1 MTPRLWHRRGA
12 TINGTMNILLVAGG
26 LVLLFLGGEF
36 LVRGAVAL
44 AQRLGISTL
53 VIALTVV
60 AFGTS
65 SPELIVSVGAAL
77 RGVPELAIGN
87 IVGSNIANILLV
99 LGLPAIIAPL
109 GTSGKSAGR
118 DLALIFAASIL
129 VTILSW
135 NQVIS
140 WWEGLSMV
148 ILLVAYLG
156 WAYYAA
162 RRDVAKARLYAEEL
176 EEFESNPQKTMLIV
190 GLVVGGLAALFAG
203 STMLV
208 EGAVN
213 IARDIGISEVV
224 IGLTLVAFG
233 TSLPE
238 LVTSFVALIRKHS
251 DVAIGN
257 VLGSNLFNLLGVG
270 GITAMVTPIPVP
282 ERLLVFDMP
291 VMIGALIILSPFI
304 FWRVR
309 FGRLVGVAFMTGYAV
324 YIWLQFSGFSGM
336 AAQ

>member
-1 MTPRLWHRRGA
+1 M
-12 TINGTMNILLVAGG
+12 
-26 LVLLFLGGEF
+26 FF
-36 LVRGAVAL
+36 
-44 AQRLGISTL
+44 
-53 VIALTVV
+53 
-60 AFGTS
+60 
-65 SPELIVSVGAAL
+65 
-77 RGVPELAIGN
+77 
-87 IVGSNIANILLV
+87 LV

-109 GTSGKSAGR
+109 GTSGKSARR
-118 DLALIFAASIL
+118 DLALIFAASVL

-140 WWEGLSMV
+140 WREGLIMV
-148 ILLVAYLG
+148 VLLLAYLS
-156 WAYYAA
+156 WAYFAA
-162 RRDVAKARLYAEEL
+162 RRDAAEARLYAEEL
-176 EEFESNPQKTMLIV
+176 EEFESDPQKAMLIV

-213 IARDIGISEVV
+213 IARAVGISEAV

-238 LVTSFVALIRKHS
+238 LVTSFVALIRKHG

-270 GITAMVTPIPVP
+270 GIVAMVTPIRIP

-291 VMIGALIILSPFI
+291 VMIGSLIILLPFI
-304 FWRVR
+304 FWRVS
-309 FGRLVGVAFMTGYAV
+309 FGRLIGVAFMASYV
-324 YIWLQFSGFSGM
+324 LYIWLQFSGFTGM
-336 AAQ
+336 EAQ

>member
-1 MTPRLWHRRGA
+1 MDF
-12 TINGTMNILLVAGG
+12 LLVAGG

-77 RGVPELAIGN
+77 RDVPELAIGN
-87 IVGSNIANILLV
+87 IVGSNIANVLLV

-109 GTSGKSAGR
+109 GTSGTSAGR
-118 DLALIFAASIL
+118 DLALIFAASVL
-129 VTILSW
+129 FTILSW

-140 WWEGLSMV
+140 WREGLVMV

-162 RRDVAKARLYAEEL
+162 RRDAAEARLYAEEL
-176 EEFESNPQKTMLIV
+176 EEFESGPQKTMLIV

-203 STMLV
+203 STMLL

-213 IARDIGISEVV
+213 IALEIGISEAV

-238 LVTSFVALIRKHS
+238 LVTSFVALIRKHG

-270 GITAMVTPIPVP
+270 GIVAMVTPIRVP

-291 VMIGALIILSPFI
+291 VMIGTLIILSPFI
-304 FWRVR
+304 FWRLH
-309 FGRLVGVAFMTGYAV
+309 FGRLVGVAFMAGYVV

>member
-1 MTPRLWHRRGA
+1 MRPGGA
-12 TINGTMNILLVAGG
+12 YLSDARSMDFLLVAGG
-26 LVLLFLGGEF
+26 LLLLFFGGDF
-36 LVRGAVAL
+36 LVRGSVAL
-44 AQRLGISTL
+44 AHRLGISTL

-87 IVGSNIANILLV
+87 IVGSNLANILLV

-109 GTSGKSAGR
+109 GTGGKAAGR
-118 DLALIFAASIL
+118 DLALLFAAGVL
-129 VTILSW
+129 VTILGW
-135 NQVIS
+135 NQIIG
-140 WWEGLSMV
+140 WWEGAIMV
-148 ILLVAYLG
+148 ALLVAYLG
-156 WAYYAA
+156 AAYHFA
-162 RRDVAKARLYAEEL
+162 RRDAAAARLYAEEL
-176 EEFESNPQKTMLIV
+176 EEFEAGPQKKLLI
-190 GLVVGGLAALFAG
+190 GASIIGGLIALFAG

-213 IARDIGISEVV
+213 IARDIGISEAV

-238 LVTSFVALIRKHS
+238 LVTSFVALIRKHG

-270 GITAMVTPIPVP
+270 GVTALVTPIPVP
-282 ERLLVFDMP
+282 ERLLHFDFLLMSGAVVLLAPFVFWH
-291 VMIGALIILSPFI
+291 L
-304 FWRVR
+304 R
-309 FGRLVGVAFMTGYAV
+309 FGRIVGTVFMGAYV
-324 YIWLQFSGFSGM
+324 LYVWSQFIGFSGV